1 MLKLDRIENE
11 FLERYPDR
19 IVTIDSNRNI
29 EKKYPDICETLPV
42 DMVSVASK
50 AMVEIT
56 RLDGL

>member
-1 MLKLDRIENE
+1 MGMGVGGLPL
-11 FLERYPDR
+11 
-19 IVTIDSNRNI
+19 
-29 EKKYPDICETLPV
+29 CETLPE

>member
-1 MLKLDRIENE
+1 MSYIGRDNNVC
-11 FLERYPDR
+11 RY
-19 IVTIDSNRNI
+19 
-29 EKKYPDICETLPV
+29 EMDICIETLPV